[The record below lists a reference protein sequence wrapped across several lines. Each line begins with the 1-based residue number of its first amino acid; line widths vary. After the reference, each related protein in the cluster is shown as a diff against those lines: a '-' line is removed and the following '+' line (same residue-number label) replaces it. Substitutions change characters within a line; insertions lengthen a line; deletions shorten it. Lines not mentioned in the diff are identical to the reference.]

1 MREVRIMHETMK
13 NEEMRGGI
21 LEEGK
26 GKERGRREE
35 EGRW

>member
-13 NEEMRGGI
+13 NEEMRGSI

-26 GKERGRREE
+26 GEERREGKE